1 MPLPS
6 ASPGWRSVAR
16 RPVSSDDLVIGLLVF
31 GCVLLLLR
39 AARGAYIEWR
49 ASFTENARVTLED
62 MFLFI
67 DPSRLFRLN
76 LLMFVVLPLL
86 AWLFTG
92 TPVLAA
98 LAGLLGAV
106 LPRLAWVLMRHRRSL
121 RLVQQLPDGLT
132 MMAGSLR
139 AGASLQNALDMVVR
153 ESPAPLSQEFS
164 LLLREQRLGLALED
178 SLRGLGQR
186 LKLEDIDL
194 FVAALTIAKEVGGNL
209 SEILE
214 RLSAALRAKAVM
226 EGKIRALTAQ
236 GKLQGII
243 VGLLP
248 IFLAGILYVMDP
260 PAMLPLF
267 TTVYGWGVMAGIA
280 VMLMLGAIFIRK
292 IVTIDV

>member
-1 MPLPS
+1 MNS
-6 ASPGWRSVAR
+6 EV
-16 RPVSSDDLVIGLLVF
+16 LVIGVLVF
-31 GCVLLLLR
+31 GSVLLLMR

-67 DPSRLFRLN
+67 DPRRLFRLN
-76 LLMFVVLPLL
+76 LLMFVLLPVLVWLL
-86 AWLFTG
+86 TG
-92 TPVLAA
+92 APVLAV
-98 LAGLLGAV
+98 LAGILGAV
-106 LPRLAWVLMRHRRSL
+106 LPRLAWVVMRNRRTL
-121 RLVQQLPDGLT
+121 KLVQQLPDGLT

-139 AGASLQNALDMVVR
+139 AGASLQNALDLVVR

-178 SLRGLGQR
+178 SLRGMGQR
-186 LKLEDIDL
+186 LKMEEIDL
-194 FVAALTIAKEVGGNL
+194 FVSALTIAKEVGGNL

-214 RLSAALRAKAVM
+214 RLSSALRAKAVM
-226 EGKIRALTAQ
+226 EGKIRALTSQ

-260 PAMLPLF
+260 QAMMPLF
-267 TTVYGWGVMAGIA
+267 TTVYGWGVMAAIA
-280 VMLMLGAIFIRK
+280 VLLLLGAFFIRK
-292 IVTIDV
+292 IVSIDV